1 MKLETE
7 IDKAIIRT
15 VLRVMLPLGNDAASS
30 QAQEK
35 ANQIIWKLV
44 TPAPGKSEPEF
55 STNVARRMLG
65 DMLAQMDYEPAPG
78 KEDTIQ
84 DLLSDARLDLI
95 ILTAVFLVFGHKR
108 WRGRQEP
115 TYLHDWPC
123 FEFYRAFRRENQRNW
138 PERWKAAGGLF
149 FSAESSHPEARM
161 IALKDDPIWTTIS
174 AFGLP
179 FPPFDFHSGMDVRD
193 VSRQVAVEL
202 GVIQIDHTIQPAA
215 LSASD
220 EFQERLAAKLHENL
234 AKLEADEERRMSDRS
249 DAH

>member
-1 MKLETE
+1 MTLETE
-7 IDKAIIRT
+7 IEKVIIRT
-15 VLRVMLPLGNDAASS
+15 VLHVMLPLGSKAASS
-30 QAQEK
+30 QAQET
-35 ANQIIWKLV
+35 ANQILYKLL
-44 TPAPGKSEPEF
+44 TPAPGKTEPEI
-55 STNVARRMLG
+55 SANDARRMLG
-65 DMLAQMDYEPAPG
+65 DILAQMDYEPAPG

-95 ILTAVFLVFGHKR
+95 ILTAVYLVFGYKR

-149 FSAESSHPEARM
+149 FPGEPSHREGRM
-161 IALKDDPIWTTIS
+161 IALRDDPIWITIS

-179 FPPFDFHSGMDVRD
+179 FPPFDFNSGMMTKP
-193 VSRQVAVEL
+193 VSREEAVEL